1 MTAKLSKKMID
12 AFEATGK
19 LEYLWDAEV
28 KGFGVV
34 ITPAG
39 SKSFILNY
47 RNQDNRSRRKTIGK
61 YGKLT
66 VEQARDIARDLTY
79 RIAKGD
85 DPVQQDEW
93 QRSQPT
99 FEEVAK
105 RFLDDHSA
113 IRSRPATH
121 ASNVQILAHMLI
133 PHFGKMKIRSIERKD
148 IYDYLAKNR
157 QRPIGA
163 NRSLACMSSIMSKA
177 ELWGYRERNSNP
189 CFGVERFPEN
199 RRERFL
205 SEQEFA
211 ALESAM
217 QRAERNLTESPHVLA
232 MFRIMMHTGC
242 RPGEARHLKWD
253 YVDFTNRV
261 IRLPKEATKEKRPK
275 TLFITPY
282 IEGVLKNIRR
292 MEGNP
297 YVIVSERNDGK
308 PIADV
313 KKPWDRIK
321 RAAGITTELHLHD
334 LRHSHASMANAL
346 GYSLPMIGALLGH
359 TQAQTTLRYAHL
371 ATDHL
376 RQAAE
381 DISNRIANVAKTTN
395 PVPPHDK
402 PRANLRMVK

>member
-1 MTAKLSKKMID
+1 MTAKLTKKTID
-12 AFEATGK
+12 AFEATGR

-61 YGKLT
+61 YGHLT
-66 VEQARDIARDLTY
+66 VEQARDFARELTY
-79 RIAKGD
+79 RIAKGE
-85 DPVQQDEW
+85 DPVQQDEM

-99 FEEVAK
+99 FAEVAQ
-105 RFLDDHSA
+105 RFLDDHSS

-121 ASNVQILAHMLI
+121 ASNIQILAHMVL
-133 PHFGKMKIRSIERKD
+133 PHFGKMKIRSIEPKD

-157 QRPIGA
+157 HRPIGA
-163 NRSLACMSSIMSKA
+163 NRSLAAMSSIMSKA
-177 ELWGYRERNSNP
+177 ELWGYRDRNSNP

-253 YVDFTNRV
+253 YVDLANRV

-297 YVIVSERNDGK
+297 YVVVSERNDGK
-308 PIADV
+308 PIMDV

-321 RAAGITTELHLHD
+321 KAAGITTELHLHD

-381 DISNRIANVAKTTN
+381 DISNRIANVAKTTS